1 MLVNIER
8 FAHGGAINVLTAHL
22 YGNLGAGGTVEA
34 RGMHANLH
42 RHHRVGIGGGDGS
55 LLLPVSV
62 PGCVACAAGDE
73 RDGHDTGDHQI
84 AALGRHLAMANLGL
98 ACRGNGRQGNI
109 AHGDGLVHGWCGT
122 QARKLA
128 GQRILGRQAVEQDG
142 FLTRVGFG
150 LIAGLAFVLFG
161 FVRSVFGVAAF
172 VLSVFVHLVLRVD
185 GRIAKRELV

>member
-1 MLVNIER
+1 M
-8 FAHGGAINVLTAHL
+8 
-22 YGNLGAGGTVEA
+22 
-34 RGMHANLH
+34 
-42 RHHRVGIGGGDGS
+42 GIGGGSGS
-55 LLLPVSV
+55 LLLLISV
-62 PGCVACAAGDE
+62 PGSIACTAGDE
-73 RDGHDTGDHQI
+73 RDGYDTGDHQI

-142 FLTRVGFG
+142 FLARVGFG